1 MLGRPTN
8 NNALISI
15 GVAVSET
22 VFITSVYGGI
32 SVTYNIRFKK
42 WKSMWVRGC
51 GMYVRTDRDC
61 IVCGIRG
68 GTIHISDGYVC
79 SSCMPIELM
88 PDADNIT
95 LQRLL
100 LFEKIHPCCVRCS
113 EGNTSEDAVCSD
125 FERSMLFTAR
135 TPGTLADE
143 LNRRFLTADSADLI
157 VSFIKMSGVSLLFDS
172 IRTFVRRNK
181 LRIITTVYMGITESE
196 ALYEL
201 ASLPNTEIRMEL
213 KSKSSPLHAKSMIFG
228 SRDGNGTAYVGSA
241 NLTKSALTSG
251 EEWVVK
257 LREQDVPELVS
268 DLKNAFN
275 AMWNSGTLNKVT
287 EANRADVERALQS
300 YGR

>member
-1 MLGRPTN
+1 
-8 NNALISI
+8 
-15 GVAVSET
+15 
-22 VFITSVYGGI
+22 
-32 SVTYNIRFKK
+32 
-42 WKSMWVRGC
+42 
-51 GMYVRTDRDC
+51 MYVRTDRDC
-61 IVCGIRG
+61 IVCGIKE
-68 GTIHISDGYVC
+68 GTIHISDGFVC
-79 SSCMPIELM
+79 PSCMPIELM
-88 PDADNIT
+88 SCADSLT
-95 LQRLL
+95 LQKLL
-100 LFEKIHPCCVRCS
+100 LFEKINPCCVRCS
-113 EGNTSEDAVCSD
+113 EGNTSEGAACSD

-135 TPGTLADE
+135 TSGTLADE

-172 IRTFVRRNK
+172 IRSFVRRNK
-181 LRIITTVYMGITESE
+181 LRIITTAYMGITESE

-228 SRDGNGTAYVGSA
+228 SRDGNGIAYVGSA

-275 AMWNSGTLNKVT
+275 VMWNSGTLNKIT
-287 EANRADVERALQS
+287 EANKADVERALQS